1 MWPHLL
7 VDVLFPSF
15 FSKIELLLNSVFKSV
30 SSILNWQVL
39 SFNEDQKFFFL
50 LLIICTLRVFNL
62 KTYTYKYVSALHFVL
77 SLLPWVHWL
86 INVFTIYHHT
96 YYLLRLII
104 LWDQKYSK
112 LVTCLISKHFYLP
125 TKRNPLCALYT
136 NNHCIK
142 IILYLFTAGTCLK
155 LCWRVWK

>member
-1 MWPHLL
+1 MFSSLASFGKLSCSWI
-7 VDVLFPSF
+7 LFL
-15 FSKIELLLNSVFKSV
+15 KVFRQSLIDRSYPLMRIK
-30 SSILNWQVL
+30 N
-39 SFNEDQKFFFL
+39 FFFL

-142 IILYLFTAGTCLK
+142 IILYLFTAGTCLM

>member
-1 MWPHLL
+1 MFSSLASFGKLSCSWI
-7 VDVLFPSF
+7 LFLKVFRQSLIDRSYPLMRIKNF
-15 FSKIELLLNSVFKSV
+15 FS
-30 SSILNWQVL
+30 
-39 SFNEDQKFFFL
+39 L

-62 KTYTYKYVSALHFVL
+62 KKYRYMYVSALHFVL

-86 INVFTIYHHT
+86 INVFTIHTT
-96 YYLLRLII
+96 YYVII
-104 LWDQKYSK
+104 LLDQKNSK

-125 TKRNPLCALYT
+125 TKSNPLCALYT

-142 IILYLFTAGTCLK
+142 IILYLFTAGTCLM

>member
-1 MWPHLL
+1 MFSSLASFRKLSCSWI
-7 VDVLFPSF
+7 LFLKVFRQSLIDRSYPLMRIKNF
-15 FSKIELLLNSVFKSV
+15 FS
-30 SSILNWQVL
+30 
-39 SFNEDQKFFFL
+39 L

-142 IILYLFTAGTCLK
+142 IILYLFTAGTCLM

>member
-39 SFNEDQKFFFL
+39 SFNEDQKFFSL

-62 KTYTYKYVSALHFVL
+62 KKYRYMYVSALHFVL

-86 INVFTIYHHT
+86 INVFTIHTT
-96 YYLLRLII
+96 YYVII

-142 IILYLFTAGTCLK
+142 IILYLFTAGTCLT
-155 LCWRVWK
+155 L

>member
-1 MWPHLL
+1 MFFPCFKNWMSSWI
-7 VDVLFPSF
+7 LFL
-15 FSKIELLLNSVFKSV
+15 KVFRQSLIDRSYPLMRIK
-30 SSILNWQVL
+30 N
-39 SFNEDQKFFFL
+39 FFFL

-62 KTYTYKYVSALHFVL
+62 KTYTYKYVSALYFVL